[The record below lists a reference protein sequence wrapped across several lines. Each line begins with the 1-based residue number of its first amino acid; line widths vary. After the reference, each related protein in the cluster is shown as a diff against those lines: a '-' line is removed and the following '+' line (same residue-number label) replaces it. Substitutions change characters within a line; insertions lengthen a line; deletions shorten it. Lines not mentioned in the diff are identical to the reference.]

1 LVGEELV
8 KLFGNVGSPR
18 KGGNTEIVMM
28 EALKAGEQEGAETEL
43 IRLVDFSL
51 EPCDGCRSCF
61 ETKSCVIKDDVEKI
75 FGKMVEADGIIVG
88 SPVYFYN
95 VSAQTK
101 TFIDRVGYLHI
112 ARGRKAFRNKV
123 GGAIVVARRSG
134 LTNALSQILLFFTA
148 SRMNIVAPV
157 VTALASAKG
166 DAIKDTEGIENARE
180 LGKSMVQIAKAT
192 ASLRGA

>member
-1 LVGEELV
+1 MI
-8 KLFGNVGSPR
+8 KLLGIVGSPR
-18 KGGNTEIVMM
+18 KGGNTEIIMM

-61 ETKSCVIKDDVEKI
+61 ETKSCAIKDDVEKI
-75 FGKMVEADGIIVG
+75 FKKMAEADGIIVG

-95 VSAQTK
+95 VNAQTK

-112 ARGRKAFRNKV
+112 ARGRTAFRNKV

-134 LTNALSQILLFFTA
+134 LTDALSQILLFFMA
-148 SRMNIVAPV
+148 ARMNIVAPV
-157 VTALASAKG
+157 VMALASAKG
-166 DAIKDTEGIENARE
+166 DVIKDAEGIENARE
-180 LGKSMVQIAKAT
+180 LGKSMVKMAKAT